1 MVDTPSDPA
10 GTAPS
15 ADGGAGAGE
24 RPTPAPRVIT
34 LRVNGEPQTVLAPPT
49 WTLLEVLR
57 YKLQL
62 TGTKQGCDKGDCGA
76 CTVLMDGQP
85 VLSCCTLAA
94 ASEDVEITTIEGL
107 PPKVGRA
114 FDVAGA
120 LQCGFC
126 QPGMICSAHAL
137 LERKPRASR
146 DDMREALSGNL
157 CRCTG
162 YTKIFEAIELAQR
175 ELDGLAD
182 PETPGLEV
190 ESIYGEPTPGFIA
203 IGATARKADSIRKA
217 VGTEIFAD
225 DIQLPRMAHGRILRS
240 PFAHARIRSIDTSAA
255 EALPGVYAVVTGA
268 DLPTPYCVIPWTPD
282 ETALC
287 TDKVRYVGD
296 AVAAVAAVDEETAIR
311 ACDLIEVDYEVL
323 PAVFDPFEARQEG
336 APLVH
341 ERDWKDRERKTNI
354 CKTVD
359 LGFGS
364 VEQAFAEADA
374 VVEGTWFYEGST
386 HAPIEPHC
394 AVADWSPDGQLTLW
408 SATQVPHYLHRELA
422 KVIGVP
428 QAKIRV
434 IQPAVGGAFGG
445 KSEPFDLEFCVAAL
459 SRKAG
464 RPVKI
469 LYTREEVFY
478 SHRGRHPMHM
488 DFKVAGTKDGTITAV
503 DSDILIDGGAYHSFG
518 LVTTYYSGQLL
529 PGPVNFANYH
539 FRAQRVYTNKPCCG
553 PKRGHGSVQ
562 PRFGFECAV
571 DELAERLDL
580 DPIEIRKRNA
590 MTDGEETVNGQLV
603 PSTGLIPCLDSVAAG
618 SDWAN
623 RRGKLPYGRGLGV
636 ACSMY
641 ISGTAYPVYPNE
653 MPQSGVQL
661 RADRSGK
668 IAVHCGASDIGQ
680 GSDGMLA
687 TIVAEETGVPP
698 DDIVVF
704 SHDTDLTPVDL
715 GAYSSRIT
723 YMCGIAAQEAGR
735 KMRELMKSAVAKH
748 WDIDPDQVGVALG
761 FWYDRKEPGRQ
772 LPVQEVL
779 VLAESL
785 HGTLGTT
792 GGYKTTKKLGGK
804 YRGGTIGAS
813 PAYSTTAHVAEVS
826 VDPETGIVTVEKVWV
841 AHDCGRAINPVLVE
855 GQIEGSVYM
864 GYAEA
869 IMESH
874 LVDERG
880 LHTGPNLLDY
890 RIPTSVETPDI
901 IASIIETIDPGG
913 PYGAKEAGEGPLHP
927 IIPAIANAIHDAV
940 GIRLRRIPFTPERVL
955 AAIQARDAAAAPS

>member
-1 MVDTPSDPA
+1 MATQP
-10 GTAPS
+10 GTAS
-15 ADGGAGAGE
+15 
-24 RPTPAPRVIT
+24 PAPMVLQLT
-34 LRVNGEPQTVLAPPT
+34 VNGEPHTVLAPPT

-57 YKLQL
+57 YKLSL

-76 CTVLMDGQP
+76 CTVLLDGEP

-94 ASEDVEITTIEGL
+94 TVQSDGITGEGPDITTIEGL
-107 PPKVGRA
+107 PPKMGRA

-137 LERKPRASR
+137 IERKPDATR
-146 DDMREALSGNL
+146 DDMRQALGGNL

-182 PETPGLEV
+182 ESTPGLQV
-190 ESIYGEPTPGFIA
+190 KGIYGEPAEGFISV
-203 IGATARKADSIRKA
+203 GANARKADSIRKA

-225 DIQLPRMAHGRILRS
+225 DITLPRMAHGRILRS
-240 PFAHARIRSIDTSAA
+240 PFAHARIKSIDTSAA
-255 EALPGVYAVVTGA
+255 EALPGVFAVMTGA
-268 DLPTPYCVIPWTPD
+268 DLPTPFCVIPWTPD

-287 TDKVRYVGD
+287 IDKVRYVGD
-296 AVAAVAAVDEETAIR
+296 GVAAVAAVDEETAIR

-323 PAVFDPFEARQEG
+323 PAVFDPFEAREEG
-336 APLVH
+336 SPLVH
-341 ERDWKDRERKTNI
+341 ETDWKDRVRKTNI

-364 VEQAFAEADA
+364 VEKAFEEADA
-374 VVEGTWFYEGST
+374 VVEGTWLYEGST
-386 HAPIEPHC
+386 HGAIEPHC
-394 AVADWSPDGQLTLW
+394 AVGTWSPDGQLTVW

-428 QAKIRV
+428 QSRVRV

-445 KSEPFDLEFCVAAL
+445 KSEPFDLEFCVAVL

-488 DFKVAGTKDGTITAV
+488 QFKLGGTKDGVLTAV

-529 PGPVNFANYH
+529 PGPVRFGNYH

-562 PRFGFECAV
+562 PRFGFETAL
-571 DELAERLDL
+571 DELGEKLGY
-580 DPIEIRKRNA
+580 DPMEIRHINA
-590 MTDGEETVNGQLV
+590 MHNGEETINGQFV
-603 PSTGLIPCLDSVAAG
+603 PSTALPECLDSVAEG

-623 RRGKLPYGRGLGV
+623 RHGKMEYGRGLGV

-641 ISGTAYPVYPNE
+641 ISGTAYPVYPNK

-668 IAVHCGASDIGQ
+668 IAIHCGASDIGQ
-680 GSDGMLA
+680 GSDGMLT

-735 KMRELMKSAVAKH
+735 KMRGLMKTAVAAH
-748 WDIDPDQVGVALG
+748 WEVPEEQVGVALG
-761 FWYDRKEPGRQ
+761 FWYDRKSPGTQ
-772 LPVQEVL
+772 LPVKEVL
-779 VLAESL
+779 VLAESM
-785 HGTLGTT
+785 HGTLGAT
-792 GGYKTTKKLGGK
+792 GGYKDLSKRGGK
-804 YRGGTIGAS
+804 YPGGTIGAS
-813 PAYSTTAHVAEVS
+813 PAYSTTAHVAEVT
-826 VDPETGIVTVEKVWV
+826 VDPETGIVTVDKVWV
-841 AHDCGRAINPVLVE
+841 AHDCGRALNPVLVE

-874 LVDERG
+874 GVDEKG

-890 RIPTSVETPDI
+890 RMPTSVETPDI
-901 IASIIETIDPGG
+901 IASIIESIDPGG

-927 IIPAIANAIHDAV
+927 IIPAIANAIYDAV
-940 GIRLRRIPFTPERVL
+940 GVRLKQMPFTPERIL
-955 AAIQARDAAAAPS
+955 AAIREKEGAEAAK